1 MSKFNLR
8 NLFLVH
14 SIFAFALALG
24 LLLGAE
30 TILRLYRLST
40 GNTEKLMAQFFG
52 GSLVAIGVIAWFA
65 RETTDLKARDG
76 MAISLFLSAVIS
88 FVIALLATLGKVLRD
103 GGWPTVI
110 VFLAFALSYAYLQF
124 IKRGEQ

>member
-1 MSKFNLR
+1 MTKFNLR
-8 NLFLVH
+8 NLFLVN
-14 SIFAFALALG
+14 SIAAFALALG

-30 TILRLYRLST
+30 TVLRLYHLST

-52 GSLVAIGVIAWFA
+52 GSLVTIGLIAWFA
-65 RETTDLKARDG
+65 RDMADLKARDA
-76 MAISLFLSAVIS
+76 MAISLFLTAVIG
-88 FVIALLATLGKVLRD
+88 FVISLLATLGNVLRD

-124 IKRGEQ
+124 VKQGE